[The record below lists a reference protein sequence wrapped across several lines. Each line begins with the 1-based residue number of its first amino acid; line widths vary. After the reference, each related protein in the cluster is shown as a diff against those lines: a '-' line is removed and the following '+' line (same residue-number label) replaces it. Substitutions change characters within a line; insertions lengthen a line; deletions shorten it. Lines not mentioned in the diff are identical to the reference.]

1 MTYYGAVAQ
10 LARASHW
17 QCEGREFESL
27 LLHHDISAT
36 RLSGFFVAFFRGDFQ
51 LKTHFLSPSRPAR
64 KELKPL
70 KSPFSI
76 TFTDLEGD
84 ESALSNPPQTKS

>member
-27 LLHHDISAT
+27 LLHHFCFAKM
-36 RLSGFFVAFFRGDFQ
+36 VNEA
-51 LKTHFLSPSRPAR
+51 
-64 KELKPL
+64 
-70 KSPFSI
+70 
-76 TFTDLEGD
+76 
-84 ESALSNPPQTKS
+84 

>member
-27 LLHHDISAT
+27 LLHQTS
-36 RLSGFFVAFFRGDFQ
+36 
-51 LKTHFLSPSRPAR
+51 KSRQI
-64 KELKPL
+64 
-70 KSPFSI
+70 F
-76 TFTDLEGD
+76 
-84 ESALSNPPQTKS
+84 